1 MDGDAAAT
9 SLFGG
14 NSNNA
19 YSVTTEEIASFKVRI
34 KLAFTLFDLTG
45 KNVINKRDIGTLIRY
60 LGYFPAE
67 QDMKQLVLPQLNELL
82 KQNRSALNMN
92 MNLNE
97 DLKLNE
103 AAESEAKAT
112 ASKETLPQNE
122 NEVDFAT
129 FEQIMLEI
137 MKQNL
142 FPQDDEETL
151 LSAFKVIQKHFK
163 RQNAS
168 SSASEQ
174 SDDEDD
180 EEEEE
185 EKKVVFKNDIISA
198 MQDFGDEFCL
208 DSRELDEFLNIA
220 IITTNKNNKKIN
232 QKAAKHKGKGKD
244 AQGANEIIYY
254 EDYVDELYF
263 QLTNHA

>member
-1 MDGDAAAT
+1 MDGNAAT
-9 SLFGG
+9 ILFGG
-14 NSNNA
+14 TENNT
-19 YSVTTEEIASFKVRI
+19 YSVTTEEIAAFKVRI
-34 KLAFTLFDLTG
+34 KLAFTLFDLSG
-45 KNVINKRDIGTLIRY
+45 NNVINKRDIGTLIRY
-60 LGYFPAE
+60 LGYFPSE
-67 QDMKQLVLPQLNELL
+67 QDMKQMVLPQVNELL

-97 DLKLNE
+97 DLKLKE
-103 AAESEAKAT
+103 AESDAKAT
-112 ASKETLPQNE
+112 KEAPPPQNE
-122 NEVDFAT
+122 NEIDFAT
-129 FEQIMLEI
+129 FEVIMLEI

-168 SSASEQ
+168 SSGSEE
-174 SDDEDD
+174 SEDEDD
-180 EEEEE
+180 DEEDDEQ
-185 EKKVVFKNDIISA
+185 KVLYKNDIISA

-232 QKAAKHKGKGKD
+232 QKAAKHKAKD
-244 AQGANEIIYY
+244 EQANEIIYY